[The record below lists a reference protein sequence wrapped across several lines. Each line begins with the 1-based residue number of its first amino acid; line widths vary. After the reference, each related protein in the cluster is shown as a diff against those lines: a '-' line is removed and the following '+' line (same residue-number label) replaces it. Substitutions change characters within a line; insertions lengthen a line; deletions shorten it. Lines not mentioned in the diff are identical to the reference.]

1 MSGVNENDDMKR
13 LRLLDN
19 CRSRTSTSNISILE
33 NLKARISSFREEM
46 KMEDCPNP
54 VKIQEELAMLIAQSK
69 TSNDEITNNLK
80 LYHRHISKLNKHID
94 KVISEKTTHSGVI
107 SQVLPPYESN
117 LTPSA
122 MNRILHLARNKSQ

>member
-1 MSGVNENDDMKR
+1 MSSVNENDDMKR

-33 NLKARISSFREEM
+33 NLKARISSFRKEM
-46 KMEDCPNP
+46 EMEDCPNST
-54 VKIQEELAMLIAQSK
+54 KIQEELAMLIAQSK

-94 KVISEKTTHSGVI
+94 KVMSEKTADLGVI
-107 SQVLPPYESN
+107 SKVLPSYESN

-122 MNRILHLARNKSQ
+122 MNRILHLARNKS

>member
-1 MSGVNENDDMKR
+1 MSRVSENENTKR

-19 CRSRTSTSNISILE
+19 CRSRTSTSTISILE
-33 NLKARISSFREEM
+33 NLKARISSFREQT
-46 KMEDCPNP
+46 KLKGTLSSA
-54 VKIQEELAMLIAQSK
+54 KIQEELAMLIAQSK